1 MKAWILIGMM
11 GAGKS
16 TVGKRLAEMSQREF
30 IDTDQLIVNRLGK
43 SIDKIFEQYGEQTFR
58 DHETSIIKSL
68 QSGAV
73 VVSTGGGSIL
83 RSENLEALRLIGITV
98 YLRVPKEQ
106 LIERLKISR
115 KKRPLL
121 QRDDWEDAFGALFD
135 QRAAVYEQCD
145 IIVDID
151 NASLDESAERLYKE
165 LINE

>member
-1 MKAWILIGMM
+1 MM

-16 TVGKRLAEMSQREF
+16 TVGKKLADISQREF
-30 IDTDQLIVNRLGK
+30 IDTDQLISNRLGK

-68 QSGAV
+68 QSGPA

-83 RSENLEALRLIGITV
+83 RSENLEALRSIGITV

-106 LIERLKISR
+106 LIERLKVSR

-121 QRDDWEDAFGALFD
+121 QRDDWEDAFGTLFD
-135 QRAAVYEQCD
+135 QRAALYEQCD
-145 IIVDID
+145 VIIDIES
-151 NASLDESAERLYKE
+151 ASPDESAERLYKE
-165 LINE
+165 LIDA